1 MLLCILH
8 IFKCHAK
15 HITVS
20 CIKNTK
26 TYTKTKNKSNK
37 KSDDN
42 DNDDYND
49 NNKPSSLS

>member
-20 CIKNTK
+20 CIKNTQ
-26 TYTKTKNKSNK
+26 KNKKQKQQKNSDD
-37 KSDDN
+37 DDN
-42 DNDDYND
+42 DDD
-49 NNKPSSLS
+49 NNNNNLSSLS